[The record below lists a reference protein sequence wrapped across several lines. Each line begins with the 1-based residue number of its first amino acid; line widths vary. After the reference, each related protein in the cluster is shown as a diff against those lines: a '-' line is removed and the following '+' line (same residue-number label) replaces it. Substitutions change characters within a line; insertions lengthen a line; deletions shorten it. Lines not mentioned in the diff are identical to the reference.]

1 VQWFGPS
8 TLTTLASDGGGVVY
22 IGIISGVVGNRS
34 VSPEQVIRF
43 GGVTRSITMTS
54 SDPSVLLPVVDGVA
68 QQGVIA
74 TIAPGQSRATVNVRP
89 IGVGSATI
97 APTGPGLIPAE
108 SPTVPQTVTVTVPTQ
123 SLSINTFT
131 LGSGLAQNPSL
142 SVQTGIPVGGR
153 TLTLTS
159 SDPTRLLLAPNTT
172 TLGSGQLSINMN
184 AGSFST
190 SFVVM
195 ALEGVTG
202 TVSVTATIPGYR
214 DTTYTF
220 TVVQG
225 GVTLTGPSATR
236 TLAQGDEG
244 FQAQVGVPSGNSVIP
259 QFVRFGAPASLTVT
273 LTSSAPSIGTLVV
286 GGVAG
291 SPTTVT
297 IPVGESLSTFNAAT
311 RANFRPLS
319 AGNTTITATVPG
331 FQQQGNAIRTVTVS
345 P

>member
-1 VQWFGPS
+1 
-8 TLTTLASDGGGVVY
+8 
-22 IGIISGVVGNRS
+22 
-34 VSPEQVIRF
+34 
-43 GGVTRSITMTS
+43 MTS

-74 TIAPGQSRATVNVRP
+74 TIAPGQSRATVNIRP
-89 IGVGSATI
+89 IGVGTATM
-97 APTGPGLIPAE
+97 APTGLGLIPAE
-108 SPTVPQTVTVTVPTQ
+108 TPNVPQSVTVTVPTQ
-123 SLSINTFT
+123 SMSISTYT
-131 LGSGLAQNPSL
+131 LGSGLAQNASL
-142 SVQTGIPVGGR
+142 NLQTGVPAGGR

-159 SDPTRLLLAPNTT
+159 SDPTRVLLAPNTT
-172 TLGSGQLSINMN
+172 TLGSGQLNINMT
-184 AGSFST
+184 AGSFSS

-214 DTTYTF
+214 DSTYTF

-225 GVTLTGPSATR
+225 GVTLNGPSSTR
-236 TLAQGDEG
+236 TLAQGDES
-244 FQAQVGVPSGNSVIP
+244 FQAQVGAPSGNSVIP
-259 QFVRFGAPASLTVT
+259 QFVRFGAPASLTIT

-291 SPTTVT
+291 SPATVT
-297 IPVGESLSTFNAAT
+297 IPIGESSSATSVAA

-319 AGNTTITATVPG
+319 AGNTTITATAPG